1 MSKLALRLSILVISL
16 YMITCYIVALASG
29 INIWSHTYTVLLE
42 LCLCICI
49 SAQGK
54 YHCKYMK
61 WTLYGITL
69 ADALTS
75 LDELFDFVPYNW
87 LAFSPAIIIT
97 VGLLTTAT
105 LAIRHYH
112 RVRKLKRQ
120 WNQIS
125 QSPQSSK
132 KSEEYSLTASNESTT
147 TNATKTTHTA

>member
-54 YHCKYMK
+54 YHCKYTK
-61 WTLYGITL
+61 WTLYGITF

-87 LAFSPAIIIT
+87 LAFSPAIIIAL
-97 VGLLTTAT
+97 GLLTTTT
-105 LAIRHYH
+105 LATWHYIKVKKH
-112 RVRKLKRQ
+112 KRR
-120 WNQIS
+120 WEN
-125 QSPQSSK
+125 PK
-132 KSEEYSLTASNESTT
+132 RRF
-147 TNATKTTHTA
+147 

>member
-49 SAQGK
+49 SEQGK

-97 VGLLTTAT
+97 LGLLTTTT

-120 WNQIS
+120 WNHTS
-125 QSPQSSK
+125 QSHQSSK
-132 KSEEYSLTASNESTT
+132 KSEGYSQTASN
-147 TNATKTTHTA
+147 A

>member
-16 YMITCYIVALASG
+16 YMITCYIVVLASG

-75 LDELFDFVPYNW
+75 LDELFDFLPYNW

-97 VGLLTTAT
+97 IGLLTTT
-105 LAIRHYH
+105 ILAIRHYH

-125 QSPQSSK
+125 QSHQSSK
-132 KSEEYSLTASNESTT
+132 KSEGYLQTASNESTT

>member
-97 VGLLTTAT
+97 IGLLTTTT

-125 QSPQSSK
+125 QSPQSYK
-132 KSEEYSLTASNESTT
+132 KSEGYSLTASDESTT
-147 TNATKTTHTA
+147 TNATKTTLTA

>member
-16 YMITCYIVALASG
+16 YMITCYIAALASG

-69 ADALTS
+69 ADTLTS

-97 VGLLTTAT
+97 IGLLTTT
-105 LAIRHYH
+105 ILAIRHYH

-120 WNQIS
+120 WNRLN
-125 QSPQSSK
+125 QSPQSYK
-132 KSEEYSLTASNESTT
+132 KSEEYSQTASDESTT

>member
-16 YMITCYIVALASG
+16 YMITCYIVALASE
-29 INIWSHTYTVLLE
+29 INIWSHTYTVLFE

-69 ADALTS
+69 ADAMTS

-97 VGLLTTAT
+97 IGLLTTTT

-112 RVRKLKRQ
+112 KVRKLKRQ
-120 WNQIS
+120 WKHLS
-125 QSPQSSK
+125 QSHQSYK
-132 KSEEYSLTASNESTT
+132 NL
-147 TNATKTTHTA
+147 

>member
-54 YHCKYMK
+54 YHCKYIK

-97 VGLLTTAT
+97 IGLLTTTA
-105 LAIRHYH
+105 LALRHYH
-112 RVRKLKRQ
+112 RVRNLKRQ

-125 QSPQSSK
+125 QSHQSF
-132 KSEEYSLTASNESTT
+132 KSSNAS
-147 TNATKTTHTA
+147 